1 MRWTLDQLRTFV
13 TVAEFG
19 TMTAAAAAL
28 DYTTGAVSQQMAALS
43 AAVDRSLFARDGTRL
58 ALTDDGLLLLAH
70 ARTVL
75 EADRRAGEALRGPA
89 VERSA
94 VRLGV
99 FGSVAVWSMPRLRAA
114 LAAESGPVALRAI
127 EVDVEAMPEAV
138 LADEIDLALGLN
150 YCDAP
155 LPPRRGLDVLRLHEE
170 PYRMVLPE
178 PVTFED
184 AEALRAYADRT
195 DWIVPPPTSNFGK
208 AVRFACTRAG
218 IVPRE
223 QHIVTD
229 TAVSI
234 ALAESGVG
242 ITLITPL
249 MLEIRAT
256 RAPTVAL
263 PGPSTR
269 DVVAL
274 TRTANLQRRSIAAV
288 RSALARVFREA

>member
-13 TVAEFG
+13 AVAELG
-19 TMTAAAAAL
+19 TMTAAATSL
-28 DYTTGAVSQQMAALS
+28 NYTTGAVSQQMAALS
-43 AAVDRSLFARDGTRL
+43 AAVDRVLFARDGTRL

-70 ARTVL
+70 ARVVL

-89 VERSA
+89 VERAA

-99 FGSVAVWSMPRLRAA
+99 FGSAAVWSIPRLRAL
-114 LAAESGPVALRAI
+114 LAADSDPVPLRAI

-138 LADEIDLALGLN
+138 LADHIDLALGLN
-150 YCDAP
+150 YSDAP

-178 PVTFED
+178 AVDLESP
-184 AEALRAYADRT
+184 EALRAYADRT

-242 ITLITPL
+242 ITLVTPL
-249 MLEIRAT
+249 MLQIRAT
-256 RAPTVAL
+256 KAPTTAL

-274 TRTANLQRRSIAAV
+274 TRSANLQRHSIATI
-288 RSALARVFREA
+288 RSALTRVFREA